1 MSQYAVGTVNFRSVA
16 TSDVHGI
23 GTSWLGE
30 ISAGDLFKVDVSDVI
45 YTVASITSNSDL
57 TLSSNYVGPAASDVG
72 YQITRDFTPNYNFPE
87 VHRGDYDWP
96 TVSTQALR
104 DIDNEMNINSDLIA
118 VSQSDVIAIRSDLFN
133 SIRDGLIAYNAMDT
147 ANVSDLVVGIG
158 EILVAMSDAL
168 PYN

>member
-1 MSQYAVGTVNFRSVA
+1 MSQYAVGTVNFRTVA

-23 GTSWLGE
+23 GTSWSGGV
-30 ISAGDLFKVDVSDVI
+30 SAGDLFKVDVSDVI

-87 VHRGDYDWP
+87 VSRGDYDWP
-96 TVSTQALR
+96 TVVTQALR
-104 DIDNEMNINSDLIA
+104 DIDTKFVDLPNA
-118 VSQSDVIAIRSDLFN
+118 
-133 SIRDGLIAYNAMDT
+133 IRDGLVAFNAMDT
-147 ANVSDLVVGIG
+147 VNVSDLVVGIG

-168 PYN
+168 TY